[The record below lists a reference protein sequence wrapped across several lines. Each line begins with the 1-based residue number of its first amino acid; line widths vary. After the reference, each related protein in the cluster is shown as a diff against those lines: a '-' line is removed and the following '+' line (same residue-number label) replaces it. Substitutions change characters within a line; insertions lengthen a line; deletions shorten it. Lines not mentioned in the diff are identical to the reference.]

1 MAGPKLASPSYFT
14 LYFTLARVIL
24 LGQEIDFKSPF
35 LRLTAPRHPPFPGP
49 LPSLPRCKAL
59 LPLTPSSTS
68 SGPTHTHTALLHTG
82 DPTVPSSMYG
92 CTFTTGSTCGTGTG
106 LKGWGP
112 GRGSQLQET
121 GPLILGTCLE
131 AVSWPPTRRVDQLFQ
146 EEHGNRLGCGG
157 LCTLRT
163 SGLS

>member
-1 MAGPKLASPSYFT
+1 MLHKQKGPRHIMAGPKLASPSYFT

-68 SGPTHTHTALLHTG
+68 SGPTHTHSSPPHWGSYCPQFHVWMHFYDWLHLWHWNRSEGVGPWEGKPAAGNVTPNSWHLPG
-82 DPTVPSSMYG
+82 
-92 CTFTTGSTCGTGTG
+92 GSE
-106 LKGWGP
+106 LAPNKKG
-112 GRGSQLQET
+112 
-121 GPLILGTCLE
+121 
-131 AVSWPPTRRVDQLFQ
+131 
-146 EEHGNRLGCGG
+146 
-157 LCTLRT
+157 
-163 SGLS
+163 